1 MNRYSSC
8 CFLHS
13 AAHADP
19 QSLIKLDRLEEL
31 GGHLHPR
38 RPAHDRLEELEVIY
52 ILDDPPTICIL
63 DDPPTISTGCSDAG
77 VTLYEGPTGFMPRLD
92 AAE

>member
-19 QSLIKLDRLEEL
+19 QSLIKLDRLEE
-31 GGHLHPR
+31 
-38 RPAHDRLEELEVIY
+38 VIY
-52 ILDDPPTICIL
+52 IL

>member
-1 MNRYSSC
+1 MNRYSSR

-19 QSLIKLDRLEEL
+19 QSLIKLDRLEE
-31 GGHLHPR
+31 
-38 RPAHDRLEELEVIY
+38 VIY
-52 ILDDPPTICIL
+52 ILDDPPTIYIL